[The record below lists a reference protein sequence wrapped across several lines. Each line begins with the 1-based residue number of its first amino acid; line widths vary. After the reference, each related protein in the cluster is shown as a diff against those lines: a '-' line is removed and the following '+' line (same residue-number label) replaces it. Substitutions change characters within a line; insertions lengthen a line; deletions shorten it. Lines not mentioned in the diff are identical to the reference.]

1 MRKIR
6 AFYHPDEDPLH
17 EARRARLL
25 DILPDPAKH
34 HELMSAVKAALR
46 FGYGRE
52 QPMDMIVSAAE
63 RVVGVDRYDLYDCRY
78 AAWTA
83 LWFLAWYPLNGGV
96 ELPIPDVLE
105 YRQIEPT
112 GNEVFGYCFHN
123 EARYLHAAIA
133 DWAGKWLVAD
143 GMALPAHVPGMQR
156 FLTAVITASG
166 GFPKAPAPSPPSPP
180 PTLYP
185 IEGMEEASLRARVG
199 VLEAELAEARARAE
213 LAEAKLRAV
222 AEAVGGGTGEA
233 TGFATG
239 EATSTRKRIRDV

>member
-1 MRKIR
+1 MEIR
-6 AFYHPDEDPLH
+6 AWYHPDEDPQH
-17 EARRARLL
+17 QARRARVL
-25 DILPDPAKH
+25 DIIGDSAKH
-34 HELMSAVKAALR
+34 HELMAAVKAALR

-63 RVVGVDRYDLYDCRY
+63 RVVGVDRYDLWDCRY

-112 GNEVFGYCFHN
+112 GNEVFRYYFRN
-123 EARYLHAAIA
+123 EARDLHAFIA

-185 IEGMEEASLRARVG
+185 IEGMEVTCLRARVE

-213 LAEAKLRAV
+213 MAEAKLRAV
-222 AEAVGGGTGEA
+222 AEA